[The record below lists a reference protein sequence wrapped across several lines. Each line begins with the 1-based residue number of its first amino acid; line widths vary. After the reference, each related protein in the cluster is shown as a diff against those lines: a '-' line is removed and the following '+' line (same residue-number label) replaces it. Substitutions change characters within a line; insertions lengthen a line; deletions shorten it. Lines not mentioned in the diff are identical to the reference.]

1 VERAKTNYLAAAELG
16 SVGAML
22 YLGRLLD
29 KDDSQRFVWLGRA
42 ASANVGCVS
51 FLKETLNQVRNFNL
65 GTGHASVV
73 FVIG

>member
-51 FLKETLNQVRNFNL
+51 FRNWTCKCRVCHRVSFER
-65 GTGHASVV
+65 TH
-73 FVIG
+73 